1 MNYIFCGWINGLT
14 RVWVIVKMKEKHE
27 YMKRI
32 TKRSTEMEIRKCILE
47 DVPQL
52 ALLNKQLIEDEKSNN
67 SMNVKE
73 LEERM
78 MGFLNTEY
86 DAYFFFGEDSV
97 VGYALVKKTCTPLYL
112 RQFFI
117 EREYRQKHYGTGAFH
132 VLLEYLGVDRMD
144 IEVLPWNERGMRF
157 WESCGF
163 KEISR
168 YMRFE
173 K

>member
-1 MNYIFCGWINGLT
+1 MD
-14 RVWVIVKMKEKHE
+14 V
-27 YMKRI
+27 
-32 TKRSTEMEIRKCILE
+32 RKCILD

-52 ALLNKQLIEDEKSNN
+52 AFFNKQLIEDETSNN
-67 SMNVKE
+67 PMSIEE

-78 MGFLNTEY
+78 TGFLNTEY
-86 DAYFFFGEDSV
+86 DAYFFLVDEVV

-112 RQFFI
+112 RQFLI
-117 EREYRQKHYGTGAFH
+117 EREYRRKHYGREAFRA
-132 VLLEYLGVDRMD
+132 LLEYLGVERMD

>member
-1 MNYIFCGWINGLT
+1 
-14 RVWVIVKMKEKHE
+14 
-27 YMKRI
+27 
-32 TKRSTEMEIRKCILE
+32 MEIKKCTLD
-47 DVPQL
+47 DVSLL
-52 ALLNKQLIEDEKSNN
+52 AVLNKQLIEDEQSNN
-67 SMNVKE
+67 PMTLKE

-78 MGFLNTEY
+78 RGFLRSEY
-86 DAYFFFGEDSV
+86 KAYFFRDEGAV
-97 VGYALVKKTCTPLYL
+97 VGYALVKHRCTPLYL
-112 RQFFI
+112 RQFLI
-117 EREYRQKHYGTGAFH
+117 AREYRQKHYGTEAFH
-132 VLLEYLGVDRMD
+132 ALLEYLGVEQMD

>member
-1 MNYIFCGWINGLT
+1 
-14 RVWVIVKMKEKHE
+14 
-27 YMKRI
+27 
-32 TKRSTEMEIRKCILE
+32 MEIKKCTLN
-47 DVPQL
+47 DVSQL

-67 SMNVKE
+67 PMSVKE

-78 MGFLNTEY
+78 IGFLKSEY
-86 DAYFFFGEDSV
+86 DAYFFLIEKTV
-97 VGYALVKKTCTPLYL
+97 VGYALVKHTCTPLYL
-112 RQFFI
+112 RQFLI
-117 EREYRQKHYGTGAFH
+117 AREYRKKHYGTEAFQS
-132 VLLEYLGVDRMD
+132 LLIYLNVKTVD
-144 IEVLPWNERGMRF
+144 IEVLPWNERGIRF

>member
-1 MNYIFCGWINGLT
+1 
-14 RVWVIVKMKEKHE
+14 
-27 YMKRI
+27 
-32 TKRSTEMEIRKCILE
+32 MEIKKCKLE

-52 ALLNKQLIEDEKSNN
+52 ALFNKQLIEDEKSNN
-67 SMNVKE
+67 PMSIEE

-78 MGFLNTEY
+78 TGFLQTEY
-86 DAYFFFGEDSV
+86 DAYYFMHEEDV
-97 VGYALVKKTCTPLYL
+97 IGYALVKHTCTPLYL
-112 RQFFI
+112 RQFLI
-117 EREYRQKHYGTGAFH
+117 AREYRQKHYGTEAFR
-132 VLLEYLGVDRMD
+132 LLLNYLGVDRLD
-144 IEVLPWNERGMRF
+144 IEVLPWNEAGMRF

>member
-1 MNYIFCGWINGLT
+1 
-14 RVWVIVKMKEKHE
+14 
-27 YMKRI
+27 
-32 TKRSTEMEIRKCILE
+32 MEIRKCTLE

-52 ALLNKQLIEDEKSNN
+52 AFFNKQLIEDEKSNN
-67 SMNVKE
+67 PMSIEE

-78 MGFLNTEY
+78 TGFLNTEY
-86 DAYFFFGEDSV
+86 DAYFFLVEETM

-112 RQFFI
+112 RQFLI
-117 EREYRQKHYGTGAFH
+117 AREYRRKHYGKEAFH
-132 VLLEYLGVDRMD
+132 ALLEHLGVERMD
-144 IEVLPWNERGMRF
+144 IEVLLWNERGMRF

>member
-1 MNYIFCGWINGLT
+1 MD
-14 RVWVIVKMKEKHE
+14 
-27 YMKRI
+27 
-32 TKRSTEMEIRKCILE
+32 IRKCILD

-52 ALLNKQLIEDEKSNN
+52 AFFNKQLIEDETSNN
-67 SMNVKE
+67 PMTIEE

-78 MGFLNTEY
+78 TGFLKSEY
-86 DAYFFFGEDSV
+86 DAYFFLVDETV

-112 RQFFI
+112 RQFLI
-117 EREYRQKHYGTGAFH
+117 EREYRRKHYGREAFRA
-132 VLLEYLGVDRMD
+132 LLEYLGVERMD

>member
-1 MNYIFCGWINGLT
+1 
-14 RVWVIVKMKEKHE
+14 
-27 YMKRI
+27 
-32 TKRSTEMEIRKCILE
+32 MEIRKCILE
-47 DVPQL
+47 DVSQL
-52 ALLNKQLIEDEKSNN
+52 AFFNKQLIEDEKSNN
-67 SMNVKE
+67 PMSLEE

-78 MGFLNTEY
+78 TGFLNSEY
-86 DAYFFFGEDSV
+86 DAYFFLVEEAV

-112 RQFFI
+112 RQFLI
-117 EREYRQKHYGTGAFH
+117 EREYRRKHYGREAFH
-132 VLLEYLGVDRMD
+132 ALLEYLGVERMD

>member
-1 MNYIFCGWINGLT
+1 
-14 RVWVIVKMKEKHE
+14 
-27 YMKRI
+27 
-32 TKRSTEMEIRKCILE
+32 MEIKKCTLN

-67 SMNVKE
+67 PMSIEE
-73 LEERM
+73 LEGRM
-78 MGFLNTEY
+78 SGFLNTEY
-86 DAYFFFGEDSV
+86 DAYFFFVENVV
-97 VGYALVKKTCTPLYL
+97 VGYALVKHTCEPLYL
-112 RQFFI
+112 RQFLI
-117 EREYRQKHYGTGAFH
+117 TRQYRQKHYGTEAFRA
-132 VLLEYLGVDRMD
+132 LLEYLGVERMD

-173 K
+173 R

>member
-1 MNYIFCGWINGLT
+1 
-14 RVWVIVKMKEKHE
+14 
-27 YMKRI
+27 
-32 TKRSTEMEIRKCILE
+32 MEIKKCTLE

-52 ALLNKQLIEDEKSNN
+52 AILNKQLIEDEKSNN
-67 SMNVKE
+67 PMSIKE

-78 MGFLNTEY
+78 SGFLQSEY
-86 DAYFFFGEDSV
+86 DAYFFLVEESV
-97 VGYALVKKTCTPLYL
+97 VGYALVKHTCTPLYL
-112 RQFFI
+112 RQFLI
-117 EREYRQKHYGTGAFH
+117 AREYRQRHHGTGAFH
-132 VLLEYLGVDRMD
+132 ALLEYLGVDRMD

-173 K
+173 R

>member
-1 MNYIFCGWINGLT
+1 
-14 RVWVIVKMKEKHE
+14 
-27 YMKRI
+27 
-32 TKRSTEMEIRKCILE
+32 MEIKKCTLD

-67 SMNVKE
+67 PMSLKE

-78 MGFLNTEY
+78 SGFLNTEY
-86 DAYFFFGEDSV
+86 NAYFFLVENAV
-97 VGYALVKKTCTPLYL
+97 VGYALVKHTCEPLYL
-112 RQFFI
+112 RQFLI
-117 EREYRQKHYGTGAFH
+117 AREYRKKRYGTEAFRL
-132 VLLEYLGVDRMD
+132 LLEYLAIDRLD

>member
-1 MNYIFCGWINGLT
+1 MD
-14 RVWVIVKMKEKHE
+14 
-27 YMKRI
+27 
-32 TKRSTEMEIRKCILE
+32 IRKCILD

-52 ALLNKQLIEDEKSNN
+52 AFFNKQLIEDEKSNN
-67 SMNVKE
+67 PMSIEE

-78 MGFLNTEY
+78 TGFLNTEY
-86 DAYFFFGEDSV
+86 DAYFFLVDEVV

-112 RQFFI
+112 RQFLI
-117 EREYRQKHYGTGAFH
+117 EREYRRKHYGREAFRT
-132 VLLEYLGVDRMD
+132 LLEYLGVERMD

>member
-1 MNYIFCGWINGLT
+1 MLSKGEF
-14 RVWVIVKMKEKHE
+14 R
-27 YMKRI
+27 
-32 TKRSTEMEIRKCILE
+32 MEIIKCTLD

-52 ALLNKQLIEDEKSNN
+52 AILNKHLIEDEQSNN
-67 SMNVKE
+67 PMTVKE

-78 MGFLNTEY
+78 RGFLKSEY
-86 DAYFFFGEDSV
+86 DAYFFLVDEVV

-112 RQFFI
+112 RQFLI
-117 EREYRQKHYGTGAFH
+117 TREYRQKHYGTEAFH
-132 VLLEYLGVDRMD
+132 GLLEYLGVERMD
-144 IEVLPWNERGMRF
+144 IEVLPWIERGMKF

-168 YMRFE
+168 YMRYE

>member
-1 MNYIFCGWINGLT
+1 
-14 RVWVIVKMKEKHE
+14 
-27 YMKRI
+27 
-32 TKRSTEMEIRKCILE
+32 MEIKKCTLE

-52 ALLNKQLIEDEKSNN
+52 AVLNKQLIEDEKSNN
-67 SMNVKE
+67 PMSIEE

-78 MGFLNTEY
+78 SGFLNSEY
-86 DAYFFFGEDSV
+86 EAFFFLIEETV
-97 VGYALVKKTCTPLYL
+97 VGYALVKHSCTPLYL
-112 RQFFI
+112 RQFLI
-117 EREYRQKHYGTGAFH
+117 AREYRQRHYGTEAFRL
-132 VLLEYLGVDRMD
+132 LLEYLGVDQMD

-173 K
+173 R

>member
-1 MNYIFCGWINGLT
+1 MGETEAFI
-14 RVWVIVKMKEKHE
+14 
-27 YMKRI
+27 KRRIGIEIKKI
-32 TKRSTEMEIRKCILE
+32 TLE

-52 ALLNKQLIEDEKSNN
+52 AVLNKQLIEDEKSNN
-67 SMNVKE
+67 PMSIEE

-78 MGFLNTEY
+78 SGFLNSEY
-86 DAYFFFGEDSV
+86 EAFFFLIEETV
-97 VGYALVKKTCTPLYL
+97 VGYALVKHSCTPLYL
-112 RQFFI
+112 RQFLI
-117 EREYRQKHYGTGAFH
+117 AREYRQRHYGTEALRL
-132 VLLEYLGVDRMD
+132 LLEYLGVDQMD

-173 K
+173 R